1 MFTTTPNN
9 KQTFFQLFLLKW
21 RLLILPIIP
30 AFIIV
35 SLVVVSFSTT
45 SETIIEWRDGSV
57 IQSSAYAPFVL
68 IFPFFMTSAI
78 IWVLTNRRVDTFM
91 TNFPMTRSLH
101 HWSNVAVITCMTAV
115 STLLFWSFYRLF
127 PLLSY
132 TLPKETLLLSSGV
145 SNEYMLQLV
154 ASAFATLLLLNSVL
168 YFATQWWQGAKWS
181 LLLVLGGLLVIQ
193 LFVQPLIP
201 SLAISRIVYFYA
213 LTQPIVLLLVK
224 YIGTALFLFIAASY
238 FYSHKEVQR

>member
-30 AFIIV
+30 AFIII
-35 SLVVVSFSTT
+35 SLVVVAFSTT
-45 SETIIEWRDGSV
+45 SETIIEWSDGSV
-57 IQSSAYAPFVL
+57 IQSSAHAPFVL
-68 IFPFFMTSAI
+68 IFPFFMTSVI

-101 HWSNVAVITCMTAV
+101 HWSNVAVITCMTIV
-115 STLLFWSFYRLF
+115 STILFWSFYRLF

-132 TLPKETLLLSSGV
+132 TLPKKTLILSSGV
-145 SNEYMLQLV
+145 NHDYTLQLV
-154 ASAFATLLLLNSVL
+154 VGAFALLLLLNSVL
-168 YFATQWWQGAKWS
+168 YFVTQWWQGAKWS
-181 LLLVLGGLLVIQ
+181 LLFILGGLLVIQ
-193 LFVQPLIP
+193 LFIQPLIP
-201 SLAISRIVYFYA
+201 SLAISHISHFYA
-213 LTQPIVLLLVK
+213 LTQPVVFVLVK
-224 YIGTALFLFIAASY
+224 YIGTSLLFFIAASY